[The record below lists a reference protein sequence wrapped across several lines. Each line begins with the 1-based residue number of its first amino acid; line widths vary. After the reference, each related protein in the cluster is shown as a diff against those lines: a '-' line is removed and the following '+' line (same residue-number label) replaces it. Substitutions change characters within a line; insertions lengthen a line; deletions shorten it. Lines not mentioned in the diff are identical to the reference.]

1 MDTKFYEETL
11 ATARRQ
17 GNRKAEAS
25 ALGALGNLYAGQ
37 RDYSRAIEYHNQAM
51 QIYESTGDS
60 QGIALSSYNLAGI
73 YEMGLGDLRT
83 AIKYFEKA
91 VMHASGTEKDRYSNM
106 LAYLRQKVGEN

>member
-1 MDTKFYEETL
+1 MDKQFYEGILT
-11 ATARRQ
+11 TARSQ
-17 GNRKAEAS
+17 GNRSAEAS
-25 ALGALGNLYAGQ
+25 ALGSLGNLYAGQ

-83 AIKYFEKA
+83 AIKHFEKA
-91 VMHASGTEKDRYSNM
+91 VMYVSGAEKDRYSKM
-106 LAYLRQKVGEN
+106 LEYLRQKVE